1 SVRFESVVEPLLP
14 HFDEIRSERP
24 FLPFNPLSEYIY
36 NASKN
41 LVNVIRVL
49 HALLMEK
56 VFVFIV
62 QMLLGVGIHFYI
74 QIVID
79 VIQCFLIIDK
89 WRGKIAIVVYA
100 IVTQHADYIEPVIH
114 MEVDNRR
121 FTGDPCAPA
130 AFSDQSTVVASDYN
144 MIRPFQDCRLGPY
157 TVDVPIMLITLD
169 LDLAAFP
176 GYGF

>member
-1 SVRFESVVEPLLP
+1 
-14 HFDEIRSERP
+14 
-24 FLPFNPLSEYIY
+24 YI
-36 NASKN
+36 ASKN

-49 HALLMEK
+49 HALLMET
-56 VFVFIV
+56 VFVFIE
-62 QMLLGVGIHFYI
+62 QMVLAVRIHFYI

-79 VIQCFLIIDK
+79 VFQCFLIIDK
-89 WRGKIAIVVYA
+89 WRGKIAIVVYS
-100 IVTQHADYIEPVIH
+100 IFTEHADYIKHLIH
-114 MEVDNRR
+114 MKVDNLR
-121 FTGDPCAPA
+121 FTGAPCAPV